1 MLTGDENLRMMA
13 RLLHLRPREAAA
25 RSAELLAEFGLEDA
39 RDRRVKT
46 YSGGMRRRLDLAIS
60 MIVRPALLFL
70 DEPTTGLDPRSREQ
84 LWGTVRKLADE
95 GVTVLL
101 TTQYLAEADV
111 LADRIAMLDHGRIV
125 AEGSADELK
134 SSLRGEVVRLQ
145 FADPGDYKRALRE
158 VDAHRRRR
166 AAAHRRGR
174 HRRLRRLRLPAA
186 RPAPGRGRARGAG
199 VGRPPQPR
207 RRVPVPDRH
216 QPHRRERKRPMSTA
230 AYALSDTSVMITR
243 CMRRSL
249 RDPEAFFTAL
259 MLPIILMLL
268 FVYIFGGDLNTG
280 GRYVNYVVP
289 GLIVLCAG
297 FGAGTTAVVVATD
310 MSSGIVDRFRSMP
323 IHASSVLAG
332 HIVASLARNLLATAL
347 VIGVGLG
354 VGWRPTD
361 SPVRW
366 LGAVAMIVAFILAM
380 SWLAAAF
387 GLLVRSPEAATGATF
402 VLMFIPYL
410 STAFVPARTLPA
422 VLRPIAANQPFTPV
436 IETMRG
442 LWMGRTS
449 TGASVGHEAL
459 LAGLYCAAILVISF
473 VCASRLYTRRTA
485 A

>member
-1 MLTGDENLRMMA
+1 M
-13 RLLHLRPREAAA
+13 
-25 RSAELLAEFGLEDA
+25 
-39 RDRRVKT
+39 
-46 YSGGMRRRLDLAIS
+46 
-60 MIVRPALLFL
+60 
-70 DEPTTGLDPRSREQ
+70 
-84 LWGTVRKLADE
+84 
-95 GVTVLL
+95 
-101 TTQYLAEADV
+101 
-111 LADRIAMLDHGRIV
+111 
-125 AEGSADELK
+125 
-134 SSLRGEVVRLQ
+134 
-145 FADPGDYKRALRE
+145 
-158 VDAHRRRR
+158 
-166 AAAHRRGR
+166 
-174 HRRLRRLRLPAA
+174 
-186 RPAPGRGRARGAG
+186 
-199 VGRPPQPR
+199 
-207 RRVPVPDRH
+207 
-216 QPHRRERKRPMSTA
+216 TA

-259 MLPIILMLL
+259 MLPIVLMLM

-289 GLIVLCAG
+289 GLIVLCAA

-354 VGWRPTD
+354 VGWRPTA

-366 LGAVAMIVAFILAM
+366 LAAVAMIVAFILAL

-387 GLLVRSPEAATGATF
+387 GLLVGSPEAATAATF
-402 VLMFIPYL
+402 VL
-410 STAFVPARTLPA
+410 SRTLPA

-459 LAGLYCAAILVISF
+459 LAGVYCAAILIVAV
-473 VCASRLYTRRTA
+473 VCASRLYQRRTA